1 MNHSDQDYNVDR
13 NLAMLGNI
21 RAGILFIIAGCL
33 IFASREGYI
42 YEWFW
47 WFLLSWGA
55 IQLIEVFIRLNVNRY
70 KSSITSP
77 LIWGILLVGFSVHQ
91 IYGLEEWWPLALI
104 AIGTGI
110 ILQGLRRTN
119 GTA

>member
-1 MNHSDQDYNVDR
+1 MNSNEQCHTIDR
-13 NLAMLGNI
+13 NLTMLGNI
-21 RAGILFIIAGCL
+21 RAGLLFIIAGCL

-55 IQLIEVFIRLNVNRY
+55 ILWVEIFIRLNVSRY
-70 KSSITSP
+70 KSSIVSP
-77 LIWGILLVGFSVHQ
+77 LIWGTILVGFSVHQ
-91 IYGLEEWWPLALI
+91 IYGMEEWWPLALI

-110 ILQGLRRTN
+110 ILQGLGRTN
-119 GTA
+119 GTV